1 MNATAKFAL
10 ITGASSGI
18 GVDFAR
24 ELASRGYSLIL
35 TARRKE
41 RLDQVK
47 TEIEKEHPVAVH
59 CLPADL
65 GSSVGVRG
73 IYDEIERAGWDV
85 SVLVNNAGLGHFGD
99 FLDTDY
105 EKVGETLEVNLRA
118 PTELAWL
125 LGRKMKQAQRGYILN
140 VSSYSAFQ
148 APTDLA
154 VYAATK
160 SYLFSLSQ
168 AIHTG
173 LRSHNVSVT
182 ALCPGFFQSEFFG
195 KSDWEPSRLTRTFM
209 LSSSQV
215 ARAGIKGMF
224 KRRPLVVPGLAYK
237 FSLLMMRFLPRS
249 MSTSTANYVMR
260 N

>member
-1 MNATAKFAL
+1 MNTASEFAL

-35 TARRKE
+35 SARRTE
-41 RLDQVK
+41 RLDEVQR
-47 TEIEKEHPVAVH
+47 EIEKEHHVAVH

-65 GSSVGVRG
+65 GSSTGVRG
-73 IYDEIERAGWDV
+73 LYNEIERAGWEV

-99 FLDTDY
+99 FFDSDY
-105 EKVGETLEVNLRA
+105 ETIRETLAVNLHA
-118 PTELAWL
+118 ATEMAWL
-125 LGRKMKQAQRGYILN
+125 VGRKMKQARRGFILN

-148 APTDLA
+148 PPTDLA
-154 VYAATK
+154 VYAASK
-160 SYLFSLSQ
+160 SYLYSLSQ
-168 AIHTG
+168 AINVG
-173 LRSHNVSVT
+173 LRPHNVSAT
-182 ALCPGFFQSEFFG
+182 ALCPGFFQSEFFD
-195 KSDWEPSRLTRTFM
+195 KSGLEPSRLTRMFM
-209 LSSSQV
+209 LTSQQV

-224 KRRPLVVPGLAYK
+224 KRRPLVVPGLAYQ

-249 MSTSTANYVMR
+249 MATSTANYVMR